1 MKKFMIDK
9 IDYSPIYKHPSNAN
23 KIAGKTTLL
32 NITTCIHCMKCINL
46 CPMHVFEIKEYDNSR
61 IILPTGESN
70 CIQCQTCSRNCPTN
84 SIFINESFINGIR
97 IAIREAGS
105 DKLQQAYRY
114 Y

>member
-1 MKKFMIDK
+1 MIDK

-84 SIFINESFINGIR
+84 SYF
-97 IAIREAGS
+97 
-105 DKLQQAYRY
+105 Y
-114 Y
+114 